1 MRSKVLWIIVWAT
14 LAVGCAPATDVYV
27 KNVHPVAGTLLVR
40 GGQPDA
46 MGLFVLKRTFNLAT
60 VVNFND
66 KTAVE
71 EAANADALGLNYL
84 AVPSNPFKPEPYKF
98 LAFLKVAQSA
108 GASGPV
114 YVHCHDGMDRTGMAV
129 ALYRIVID
137 DWSADRAM
145 AELHHYQEWTHTLVF
160 LNIPGFV
167 RGVAAHKA
175 EWRARLAATPDPLAE
190 PPQIV
195 SLPSSNPSAASR
207 SSTPR

>member
-1 MRSKVLWIIVWAT
+1 MLWVG
-14 LAVGCAPATDVYV
+14 LLGGCAPATDVYV
-27 KNVHPVAGTLLVR
+27 KNVHPVAGTLIVR

-46 MGLFVLKRTFNLAT
+46 MGLFVLKRTYNLAT

-66 KTAVE
+66 KTATQ
-71 EAANADALGLNYL
+71 EAGAADALGLNYL

-98 LAFLKVAQSA
+98 LAFLKVAQAA
-108 GASGPV
+108 GRTGPV

-145 AELHHYQEWTHTLVF
+145 DELHHYQEWTHTLVF

-167 RGVAAHKA
+167 RGAAAHKA

-190 PPQIV
+190 PPAIV
-195 SLPSSNPSAASR
+195 LDPSSRPSAVRR